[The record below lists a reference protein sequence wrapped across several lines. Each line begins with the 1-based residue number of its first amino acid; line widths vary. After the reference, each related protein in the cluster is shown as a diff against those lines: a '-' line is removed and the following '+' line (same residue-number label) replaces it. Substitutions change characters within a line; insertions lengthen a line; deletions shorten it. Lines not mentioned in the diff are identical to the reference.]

1 MGKKEP
7 EEKKTNWFSRVLV
20 VLLVLFVGFLVV
32 ASSWPCPWKL
42 TLTGESVIL
51 VALLAVLALSEVFDH
66 FRIGSLLTLQREK
79 RAKEEQLQEVAADNR
94 QLREQLTTIVSN
106 SVANNNTAFF
116 GWPTQEQMAS
126 LFGTRPAGKDE
137 VDKKEKE
144 EHSSDES
151 SAESSAPVTGSASE
165 SHSRTQTEVMDRY
178 MDRRRMRPRIE
189 ALCMDRYCEL
199 IHVSKYSIS
208 RATKFSDA
216 FVDIDPIMEKNII
229 FDAYYPS
236 PQGEQFIEVIT
247 SSSVGNMYSLYHA
260 LSKIYYYRNATRQ
273 QAKLVVLAV
282 QMRESSD
289 SNRSSC
295 TISSVT
301 ERQLADLQKTFAPAI
316 RNQLLEIIPIEITD
330 DDIDR
335 IKSDLA
341 EKFTDLRTNEQR

>member
-66 FRIGSLLTLQREK
+66 FRLGSLLTLEREK
-79 RAKEEQLQEVAADNR
+79 KEKEERLREVSADNR

-106 SVANNNTAFF
+106 SVANNNTAIF
-116 GWPTQEQMAS
+116 GWPTKEQLADIFS
-126 LFGTRPAGKDE
+126 ARPAGKDE

-144 EHSSDES
+144 ERSSDES
-151 SAESSAPVTGSASE
+151 SSESAAPVTGSAAE
-165 SHSRTQTEVMDRY
+165 TQSRSQTGY
-178 MDRRRMRPRIE
+178 MNLRRMRSRIE
-189 ALCMDRYCEL
+189 LLCIDRYCEL
-199 IHVSKYSIS
+199 IHISKLSIS

-229 FDAYYPS
+229 FDAYYRS
-236 PQGEQFIEVIT
+236 PQGEQFIEVVT
-247 SSSVGNMYSLYHA
+247 GSGVGNMYSLYHA

-289 SNRSSC
+289 SDNTSR

-301 ERQLADLQKTFAPAI
+301 ERQLADLQKTFTPAI
-316 RNQLLEIIPIEITD
+316 RNRLLEIIPIEITND
-330 DDIDR
+330 DVSRIDEEL
-335 IKSDLA
+335 S